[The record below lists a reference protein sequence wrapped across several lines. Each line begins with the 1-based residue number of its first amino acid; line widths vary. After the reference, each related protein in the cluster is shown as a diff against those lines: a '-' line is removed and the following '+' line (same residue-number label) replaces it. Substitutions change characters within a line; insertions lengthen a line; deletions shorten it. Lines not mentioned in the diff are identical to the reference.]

1 MRHFERMHR
10 WPASFIVTGD
20 DCSFNP
26 SMPTASFQRYE
37 LGAALEVL
45 YFTIPLMSHNRRYD
59 DIVRKETI
67 TKETKAVIEAIHKF
81 WLDNPDEEKSS
92 RSTVSGLHLCERAN
106 MIAIYVVSTIFQKG
120 K

>member
-26 SMPTASFQRYE
+26 SMPTTSFQRYE

-67 TKETKAVIEAIHKF
+67 TKETKAVIEDIHKF

-92 RSTVSGLHLCERAN
+92 RNDIHKSVGKQIDSQR
-106 MIAIYVVSTIFQKG
+106 IAFM
-120 K
+120 